1 MTLVRYSCVLVVLVH
16 RIYVDIRQRPH
27 VSSRQ
32 RLLTCTDDFTD
43 ILKSPSEYPSCEC
56 DEYILDLIPHNN
68 NPLTF
73 TRLAAPVLPTFETF
87 TPSPPLPITALD
99 PLLR

>member
-1 MTLVRYSCVLVVLVH
+1 MTLVRYSCILLVLIH
-16 RIYVDIRQRPH
+16 RIYIDIRQRPH

-32 RLLTCTDDFTD
+32 RLVTCTSDFTD
-43 ILKSPSEYPSCEC
+43 ILKSPSEYLSCEC
-56 DEYILDLIPHNN
+56 DEYILDLI
-68 NPLTF
+68 TF

-87 TPSPPLPITALD
+87 TPSPPLHITALD